1 MKKKFV
7 YIGAILIVISIIIL
21 AVLIAYVSSLTSSS
35 SENALGLKNF
45 TVDENNIYSYPFY
58 SNGNSSLLIS
68 IINNKADMMILNV
81 SEFKNW
87 ESTNETIDSAI
98 NNKDAMLIINNIT
111 NLTIPLSPKIIPN
124 YISTSNLK
132 ANLANGIIPIG
143 YYDLVVYNK
152 NGSPS
157 SNSSIPGI
165 IDYIPSSKLG
175 FISGYLDKMSIAAIV
190 MILLFVAGLI
200 IIIYG
205 FIKKDDQEKAMMN
218 KKDETSN
225 YIDNLYDSVEDSS
238 DKQVKSNKRSKNK
251 VIKKAKDKKKNQV
264 NDQSKK

>member
-1 MKKKFV
+1 MKKKIV

-98 NNKDAMLIINNIT
+98 NNKENVILAHGQ
-111 NLTIPLSPKIIPN
+111 
-124 YISTSNLK
+124 TSL
-132 ANLANGIIPIG
+132 
-143 YYDLVVYNK
+143 
-152 NGSPS
+152 
-157 SNSSIPGI
+157 
-165 IDYIPSSKLG
+165 
-175 FISGYLDKMSIAAIV
+175 
-190 MILLFVAGLI
+190 
-200 IIIYG
+200 
-205 FIKKDDQEKAMMN
+205 
-218 KKDETSN
+218 
-225 YIDNLYDSVEDSS
+225 
-238 DKQVKSNKRSKNK
+238 
-251 VIKKAKDKKKNQV
+251 
-264 NDQSKK
+264 